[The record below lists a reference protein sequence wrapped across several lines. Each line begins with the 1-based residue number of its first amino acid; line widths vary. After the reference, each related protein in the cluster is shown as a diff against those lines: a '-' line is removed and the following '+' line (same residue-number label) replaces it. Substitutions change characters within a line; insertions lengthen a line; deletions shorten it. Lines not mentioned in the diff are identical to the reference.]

1 MSDPTPLWNRPETIE
16 EGVRRLQH
24 WSQHPLEQIRTC
36 TCTCNT
42 RWAEFHTLP
51 EQDLR
56 KLVGLVERAL
66 NFTCND
72 TRSAGLLLAITFT
85 VGEYNLSFEEGGH
98 LAIKL
103 VNYWIS
109 PIPQEAHNE

>member
-24 WSQHPLEQIRTC
+24 WSQHPLEQLGTC
-36 TCTCNT
+36 ECNT

-51 EQDLR
+51 EPDLL
-56 KLVGLVERAL
+56 KMAGLVERAL
-66 NFTCND
+66 NFTDDETC
-72 TRSAGLLLAITFT
+72 AAAMLLATAFT
-85 VGEYNLSFEEGGH
+85 VDEYNLNTQESGN
-98 LAIKL
+98 LAVQL

>member
-1 MSDPTPLWNRPETIE
+1 MSDPTTRWNRPATIA

-24 WSQHPLEQIRTC
+24 WSQHPLGELGTC
-36 TCTCNT
+36 ECDT

-51 EQDLR
+51 EQDLL
-56 KLVGLVERAL
+56 KLGGLVERAL
-66 NFTCND
+66 NVTRND
-72 TRSAGLLLAITFT
+72 TRSAGLMLAITFA

-98 LAIKL
+98 LAVQL

-109 PIPQEAHNE
+109 PLPQEAHSE